1 MDIRPQ
7 FSLSQLSRLDV
18 PTLHIIYDDI
28 KLIHSVQ
35 PKLTE
40 RGKYIADILRFA
52 VRVSS
57 LELNRLPTDDLKYI
71 SNSFCNLNKE
81 LTEWKNKYLTLSQER
96 ITCDLLT
103 DDIDGGND
111 NDEPGSVDKTGISKH
126 GISLWIKHRLADSI
140 ICSCIQLHIWY

>member
-1 MDIRPQ
+1 MNVRSFASGPRKSKKDILIYNIMDIRPQ
-7 FSLSQLSRLDV
+7 FSLSQLSRLDL
-18 PTLHIIYDDI
+18 PTLHIIYEDI

-71 SNSFCNLNKE
+71 SMSFWNMNKE
-81 LTEWKNKYLTLSQER
+81 LSEWKNKYLILTQER
-96 ITCDLLT
+96 VNSDLLN
-103 DDIDGGND
+103 DDNDGGTD
-111 NDEPGSVDKTGISKH
+111 TEEPESVDKT
-126 GISLWIKHRLADSI
+126 
-140 ICSCIQLHIWY
+140 

>member
-1 MDIRPQ
+1 MYVRSFASGPRKSKKDILIYNIMDIRPQ
-7 FSLSQLSRLDV
+7 FSLSQLSRLDL
-18 PTLHIIYDDI
+18 PTLHIIYEDI

-71 SNSFCNLNKE
+71 STSFWNMNKE
-81 LTEWKNKYLTLSQER
+81 ITEYQICNCMQLYMIESASLCFIHGFR
-96 ITCDLLT
+96 FF
-103 DDIDGGND
+103 
-111 NDEPGSVDKTGISKH
+111 GISTT
-126 GISLWIKHRLADSI
+126 IVI
-140 ICSCIQLHIWY
+140 IVK

>member
-1 MDIRPQ
+1 MNVRSFASGPRKSKKDILIYQIMEIRPQ
-7 FSLSQLSRLDV
+7 FSLSQLSRLDL

-71 SNSFCNLNKE
+71 AGSLWNLHKDVN
-81 LTEWKNKYLTLSQER
+81 EWKNKYLILTQER
-96 ITCDLLT
+96 ITGDLLNDGT
-103 DDIDGGND
+103 DVESDS
-111 NDEPGSVDKTGISKH
+111 DEPRSGDKT
-126 GISLWIKHRLADSI
+126 
-140 ICSCIQLHIWY
+140 

>member
-1 MDIRPQ
+1 MYVRSFATTPRKSKKDVLIYNIMDIRPQ
-7 FSLSQLSRLDV
+7 FSLSQLSRLDL

-71 SNSFCNLNKE
+71 SISLWNLQKE
-81 LTEWKNKYLTLSQER
+81 ISDWKNKYFTLTQER
-96 ITCDLLT
+96 VNSDLL
-103 DDIDGGND
+103 ND
-111 NDEPGSVDKTGISKH
+111 ENDAESDTEEPGSVDKT
-126 GISLWIKHRLADSI
+126 
-140 ICSCIQLHIWY
+140 